1 MGQRH
6 YSLWMCLICII
17 AFVLQIAFPVFTD
30 MFILDANSFIQP
42 WRFVT
47 AMFLH
52 GSLGHLIFNM
62 FALVIFGLVLESVVG
77 SKKFLRIF
85 FISGVVA
92 NLIAVNY
99 YPASL
104 GASGAIYGILGALVI
119 LRPMMTVWVYN
130 LPMPMFVA
138 GIVWVIG
145 GIMGLFYPSNI
156 GHIAHLSGIGI
167 GFIFGLIYRD
177 WSKKLEARKQRVII
191 DEKSI
196 RHWED
201 AYVR

>member
-1 MGQRH
+1 M
-6 YSLWMCLICII
+6 
-17 AFVLQIAFPVFTD
+17 AFSGFTD
-30 MFILDANSFIQP
+30 IFILNEASFIQP
-42 WRFVT
+42 WRFIT
-47 AMFLH
+47 AIFLH
-52 GSLGHLIFNM
+52 GSLGHLIFNLL
-62 FALVIFGLVLESVVG
+62 ALALFGLVLESVVG

-99 YPASL
+99 YPSSL

-130 LPMPMFVA
+130 LPMPMFIA
-138 GIVWVIG
+138 GIVWVMG
-145 GIMGLFYPSNI
+145 GIMGLFYPSDI

-167 GFIFGLIYRD
+167 GLIFGLIYRD
-177 WSKKLEARKQRVII
+177 WSQKLKAGKQRVII

-201 AYVR
+201 AYLRQQSL